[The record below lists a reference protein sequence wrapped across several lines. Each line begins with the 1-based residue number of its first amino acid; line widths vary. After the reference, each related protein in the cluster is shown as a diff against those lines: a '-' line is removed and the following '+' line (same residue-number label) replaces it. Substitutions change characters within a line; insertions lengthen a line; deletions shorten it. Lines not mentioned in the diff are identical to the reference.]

1 MHRKIVI
8 AAFTCFVAFPAA
20 AAEIEV
26 TQADKDFSVHE
37 ITASAG
43 DAIVFKNNDSV
54 AHNVHSSTSG
64 HRFDL
69 GLQKPGSSAR
79 LELPD
84 PGDFTIR
91 CAIHPKMKV
100 QISVK

>member
-8 AAFTCFVAFPAA
+8 AVFASLVSLPAA

-26 TQADKDFSVHE
+26 TQADKDFSVRE
-37 ITASAG
+37 ITASVG
-43 DAIVFKNNDSV
+43 DAIVFKNNDTV
-54 AHNVHSSTSG
+54 AHNVHSSTNG

-69 GLQKPGSSAR
+69 GLQAPGGAAR
-79 LELPD
+79 LDLPD

-100 QISVK
+100 NVSVK